1 MLMIMLK
8 FYEKKTPF
16 VRCWKVLLQNKA
28 NIP

>member
-16 VRCWKVLLQNKA
+16 VRWKAMLQQNKA